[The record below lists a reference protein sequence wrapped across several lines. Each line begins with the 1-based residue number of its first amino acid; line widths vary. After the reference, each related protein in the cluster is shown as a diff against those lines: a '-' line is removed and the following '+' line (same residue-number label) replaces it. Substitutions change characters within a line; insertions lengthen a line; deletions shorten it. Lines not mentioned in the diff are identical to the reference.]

1 MGTTVTPQRIR
12 EVAYDLTIPTDA
24 DPAVERLIAKAWQRV
39 KVAFPTV
46 EDRIASGALD
56 ADVVDGVV
64 EDMVIRVLRN
74 PDARTSEGVDD
85 YRYSIDKALASG
97 RLYIDDDER
106 ALLTPPGR
114 RSSVGSIRLGVP
126 SWRVP

>member
-1 MGTTVTPQRIR
+1 MSTSVTPQRIR
-12 EVAYDLTIPTDA
+12 EVAYVLTIPEGA
-24 DPAVERLIAKAWQRV
+24 DQAVDRLIVKAWQRV
-39 KVAFPTV
+39 KVAFPTI
-46 EDRIASGALD
+46 EDRIASDTLD

-97 RLYIDDDER
+97 RLYLDEDER
-106 ALLTPPGR
+106 KLLTPPGR
-114 RSSVGSIRLGVP
+114 ASRVGSIRLGVP
-126 SWRVP
+126 PWRVP